1 MGDRLRIFGLVALL
15 GFMAGVIA
23 QVTAD
28 YIIPW
33 LMVVL
38 PALINVK
45 WIVSGLA
52 GAALTL
58 VLVSVWAYM
67 TGNRDRTP
75 R

>member
-1 MGDRLRIFGLVALL
+1 MGDRLKIFAVVAVL

-38 PALINVK
+38 PALVNVK

-52 GAALTL
+52 GATLTL
-58 VLVSVWAYM
+58 VLISAWAYM
-67 TGNRDRTP
+67 SRNKDSR
-75 R
+75 

>member
-1 MGDRLRIFGLVALL
+1 MDDRLKVFGIVAIL
-15 GFMAGVIA
+15 GFMAGVLA

-45 WIVSGLA
+45 WVVSGFA

-67 TGNRDRTP
+67 TGNRNQR
-75 R
+75 

>member
-1 MGDRLRIFGLVALL
+1 MGDRLRIFGVIAVL

-38 PALINVK
+38 PALVNVK

-52 GAALTL
+52 GATLTL
-58 VLVSVWAYM
+58 VLISAWAYISRNKD
-67 TGNRDRTP
+67 GSR
-75 R
+75 

>member
-1 MGDRLRIFGLVALL
+1 MGDRLKIFAVIAVL

-38 PALINVK
+38 PALVNVK

-52 GAALTL
+52 GATLTL
-58 VLVSVWAYM
+58 VLISAWAYM
-67 TGNRDRTP
+67 SRNKDSR
-75 R
+75 

>member
-1 MGDRLRIFGLVALL
+1 MGDRLKIFAVVAVL

-38 PALINVK
+38 PALVNIK

-52 GAALTL
+52 GATLTL
-58 VLVSVWAYM
+58 VLISAWAYM
-67 TGNRDRTP
+67 SRNKDSR
-75 R
+75 